1 MTNGL
6 RDIVDK
12 SDGVK
17 SAKCRNNT

>member
-17 SAKCRNNT
+17 SAECRNNT